1 MSLFS
6 KLSGSK
12 EIPVTTL
19 NREHP
24 ACYDDYIW
32 DQFNMLF
39 KMDAARTVKWE
50 RLEVDYY
57 KATLD
62 DGSFIFYDAI
72 EHCVRYMSQEEAEFD
87 SEDSWRQEFSRRLIW
102 MMNTRGVD
110 QIKLSEATG
119 ISQSAIS
126 NYTRGTRTP
135 SAYSCSVIAQ
145 ALNCSLDFLVLRT

>member
-12 EIPVTTL
+12 ELPISSL
-19 NREHP
+19 NRDNP
-24 ACYDDYIW
+24 GCYDDYIW
-32 DQFNMLF
+32 DQFNLLF
-39 KMDAARTVKWE
+39 KLDAMRTVKWE

-72 EHCVRYMSQEEAEFD
+72 EHCARHMAKDEAEFD
-87 SEDSWRQEFSRRLIW
+87 SEESWRREFARRLTW

-110 QIKLSEATG
+110 QIKLSEITG

-126 NYTRGTRTP
+126 NYTRAARTP

-145 ALNCSLDFLVLRT
+145 ALNCSLDFLVLRS